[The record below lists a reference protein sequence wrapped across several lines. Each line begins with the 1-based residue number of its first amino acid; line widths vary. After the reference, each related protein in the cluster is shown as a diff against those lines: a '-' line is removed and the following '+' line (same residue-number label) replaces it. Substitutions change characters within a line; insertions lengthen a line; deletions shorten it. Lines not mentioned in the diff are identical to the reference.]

1 MCEENREEKGKGNPR
16 RLSSVRWGLRAA
28 HVICRWAPTVSGVVV
43 RARSHGALAGV
54 PRPAPALNAEVSGR
68 LVWPGRIH
76 YDSNPVGGWDRA
88 WRLPKRH
95 SLPFCLFSRRAH
107 AEICTAPSLG
117 LGTAIGVDATRTVL
131 Y

>member
-43 RARSHGALAGV
+43 RARSHGALDGV

-95 SLPFCLFSRRAH
+95 SLPFCLF
-107 AEICTAPSLG
+107 LG
-117 LGTAIGVDATRTVL
+117 VL
-131 Y
+131 TQKYARLHRWVWVRP